1 MCNHYLWNTAKNS
14 LCWEIPREKT
24 DGILKAQQFLGQ
36 ATVKGALSQ
45 YFFVQSVRHIQKT
58 LHKVCQHVACVNYFA
73 NLRNTEYSTF

>member
-1 MCNHYLWNTAKNS
+1 MTNKHFRPKMCFKMCNHYLWNTAKNS

-45 YFFVQSVRHIQKT
+45 YFFVQSDQQK
-58 LHKVCQHVACVNYFA
+58 KNIM
-73 NLRNTEYSTF
+73 